1 MEQEKKILLK
11 VDTGGSEKTVKSLK
25 KDISDLKDAI
35 LNLEKGTKEYDDAV
49 EQLQASQRELNE
61 VQALTKQ
68 TAVALDGSYDALV
81 HKMGLLKKEWRATND
96 EGRRNELGKQIAE
109 INAQLKE
116 LDASTG
122 NFQRNVGDY
131 ENQMTNAFQNITQ
144 EIKQYKAEVLAAEEG
159 TEEWQAAMNRLA
171 TAQFQMR
178 EMNEKSRYA
187 VADLGEQLNNLTG
200 IASGVMGGFNAL
212 QGAMALCGNEG
223 EDFQKVM
230 VKLQAGMAIVQ
241 GLQGLEGVK
250 DRVDGLASSLK
261 VVMKSM
267 GKGGWIGIILAVV
280 TALALLAEKLT
291 RTNRQMKNGV
301 WLQKQWN
308 SVQKES
314 QKEVAE
320 FSNTLLLYY
329 KAATDET
336 VAVEKRLKA
345 AEQVLKILGIE
356 ATHYN
361 KMIVYNK
368 ELDSA
373 ISHLIKTME
382 KQAVTLTIID
392 KMKEKYS
399 EFLDVFLDSP
409 SFWDK
414 MTTWDISSWF
424 DGDKQWWNDDDFG
437 ADKKAKRYAKIYKE
451 YEALT
456 KQAYEMLKENPDTEI
471 IDYEAAAQ
479 QRIEGMQRTYEEMK
493 AYALAEVKTERE
505 KAEIEYKYESE
516 LTRKKIELI
525 KVYQQQALDGG
536 LLYSNQYFNL
546 SHRIKDLE
554 IENIQRLN
562 DEKERLRNLDE
573 EQAKRHFNVLTTET
587 AQYYDAE
594 EQRINNLLISN
605 TEKDIQLLDNEKK
618 RLDAEQVISE
628 AYLNWLLENE
638 EKNADE
644 IIQVKDEM
652 YRRGIAMLQTNIDK
666 ETVLRRQA
674 FENVQKEI
682 AKLDA
687 EYQKQE
693 VGFETDFIPAEEMR
707 NFWETL
713 FDIQLKK
720 RAYEEEDFQEE
731 QKYYERRNTYL
742 EQIKAKQEELL
753 THTVDEDEQL
763 AILQEIAD
771 TELAIEEN
779 KYDKLKAIR
788 DKDFQDEERRQQ
800 GKVALLNATMAASS
814 NILNSIADMYEA
826 DTEVTEEE
834 EKKIKNLRI
843 AAATIDMFQG
853 AVSAYASAQSLG
865 VPLGP
870 IVGGI
875 NAAAVIAMGAANI
888 AKIKSTQIS
897 TTGGGGTGGGGTAV
911 TPPVQ
916 SYSSELP
923 VNYTRNVTGA
933 SEIDE
938 INKPTKVYVVESDIT
953 DAQAKAQVR
962 NSESSF

>member
-35 LNLEKGTKEYDDAV
+35 LNLKKGTKEYDEAV
-49 EQLQASQRELNE
+49 EQLQTSQRELNE
-61 VQALTKQ
+61 VQALTKN

-96 EGRRNELGKQIAE
+96 EARRNELGKEIAE
-109 INAQLKE
+109 INTQLKE

-131 ENQMTNAFQNITQ
+131 ENQMTNALKTIKE
-144 EIKQYKAEVLAAEEG
+144 EIAQYKAEVLAAEEG
-159 TEEWQAAMNRLA
+159 TKEWEEAMNRLA

-187 VADLGEQLNNLTG
+187 VADLGEQLNNITG

-280 TALALLAEKLT
+280 AALALLAEKLT

-301 WLQKQWN
+301 WQQRQLNEITKEGAKSLSDFQLKIAALN
-308 SVQKES
+308 SVIED
-314 QKEVAE
+314 
-320 FSNTLLLYY
+320 SNNLI
-329 KAATDET
+329 D
-336 VAVEKRLKA
+336 KRWKA
-345 AEQVLKILGIE
+345 AEQLLQMLGMEVTETNKLKLVNGELADSINLLILRMQQQAAAAAGIE
-356 ATHYN
+356 
-361 KMIVYNK
+361 K
-368 ELDSA
+368 L
-373 ISHLIKTME
+373 
-382 KQAVTLTIID
+382 
-392 KMKEKYS
+392 KEKYG
-399 EFLDVFLDSP
+399 ELIDVMYDSP
-409 SFWDK
+409 TFWDK
-414 MTTWDISSWF
+414 MRTWDISGLF
-424 DGDKQWWNDDDFG
+424 DGDGQFWNDDDFG
-437 ADKKAKRYAKIYKE
+437 DDKKQKRVEKITKE
-451 YEALT
+451 YETLRGVVQ
-456 KQAYEMLKENPDTEI
+456 KLVGENPEFEI
-471 IDYEAAAQ
+471 IDYESAAKSEIDALQ
-479 QRIEGMQRTYEEMK
+479 LVYDK
-493 AYALAEVKTERE
+493 KKALALESVKTDRER
-505 KAEIEYKYESE
+505 AEIEFRYENE
-516 LTRKKIELI
+516 LANKKLEIL
-525 KVYQQQALDGG
+525 KQYQLKAYEPQYEEQ
-536 LLYSNQYFNL
+536 YQNMSNQ
-546 SHRIKDLE
+546 IAE
-554 IENIQRLN
+554 IEIERIRRRTDEKQRLR
-562 DEKERLRNLDE
+562 DLDI
-573 EQAKRHFNVLTTET
+573 EQTKRHFNELTIET

-605 TEKDIQLLDNEKK
+605 TEKDIKLLDNEKK
-618 RLDAEQVISE
+618 RLEAEQVISQS
-628 AYLNWLLENE
+628 YLDWLKESE
-638 EKNADE
+638 EENADE

-652 YRRGIAMLQTNIDK
+652 YRRGIAILQTNIDK
-666 ETVLRRQA
+666 ETVIRRQA

-814 NILNSIADMYEA
+814 NILNSIADMYES
-826 DTEVTEEE
+826 DTEVTEKE

-875 NAAAVIAMGAANI
+875 NAAAVLAMGAANI

-897 TTGGGGTGGGGTAV
+897 ATGGGNTGGGATSV
-911 TPPVQ
+911 TPNVQ

-953 DAQAKAQVR
+953 DAQTKAQVR
-962 NSESSF
+962 NFESSF

>member
-11 VDTGGSEKTVKSLK
+11 VDTGGSEKTVKTLK
-25 KDISDLKDAI
+25 KDISDLKDTI
-35 LNLEKGTKEYDDAV
+35 LNLKKGTKEYDDAV
-49 EQLQASQRELNE
+49 NQLQASQRELNE

-96 EGRRNELGKQIAE
+96 ETKRNELGKQIAE
-109 INAQLKE
+109 INQQLKD

-131 ENQMTNAFQNITQ
+131 ENKMTDAFKNLTQ
-144 EIKQYKAEVLAAEEG
+144 EIKQYKAEVMAAEEG
-159 TEEWQAAMNRLA
+159 TEEWQAAMDRLA
-171 TAQFQMR
+171 QAQFQLR
-178 EMNEKSRYA
+178 DMNEKSRYA
-187 VADLGEQLNNLTG
+187 VADLGEQLNNITG

-212 QGAMALCGNEG
+212 QGAMALCGEEG

-280 TALALLAEKLT
+280 AALALLAEKLT

-301 WLQKQWN
+301 WQQRQWN
-308 SVQKES
+308 SVQRES

-320 FSNTLLLYY
+320 FSNALLLYY
-329 KAATDET
+329 KVATDET
-336 VAVEKRLKA
+336 VVEKNRLKA
-345 AEQVLKILGIE
+345 AEQVLKILGME
-356 ATHYN
+356 ATQYN
-361 KMIVYNK
+361 KIIVCNK

-373 ISHLIKTME
+373 ITHLIKTME
-382 KQAVTLTIID
+382 EQAVTLAIID

-414 MTTWDISSWF
+414 MKTWDISSWF

-437 ADKKAKRYAKIYKE
+437 ADKRAKRYAKIYKE
-451 YEALT
+451 FEALR
-456 KQAYEMLKENPDTEI
+456 KKAEEMVRNNPDTEI

-479 QRIEGMQRTYEEMK
+479 QRIEGLQRSYEKMK
-493 AYALAEVKTERE
+493 ALALAEVKTERE

-516 LTRKKIELI
+516 LARKKIELI
-525 KVYQQQALDGG
+525 EVYQQQALDGG
-536 LLYSNQYFNL
+536 LLYSDQYFNL
-546 SHRIKDLE
+546 TNRITELE
-554 IENIQRLN
+554 IENINRVN
-562 DEKERLRNLDE
+562 SEKERLRDLDK
-573 EQAKRHFNVLTTET
+573 EQTKRYFNEMSVET
-587 AQYYDAE
+587 AQYYDTE
-594 EQRINNLLISN
+594 EQRINNLLISDS
-605 TEKDIQLLDNEKK
+605 EKDIKLLDNEKK
-618 RLDAEQVISE
+618 RLDAEQVISQ

-638 EKNADE
+638 EENADE

-652 YRRGIAMLQTNIDK
+652 YRRGIAILQTNIDK

-713 FDIQLKK
+713 FDIQEKK
-720 RAYEEEDFQEE
+720 RAYEEADFEEE
-731 QKYYERRNTYL
+731 QKYYDRRNTYL
-742 EQIKAKQEELL
+742 EQIKQKQEELL
-753 THTVDEDEQL
+753 KYTVDEGEQT

-779 KYDKLKAIR
+779 KYAKLKAIR
-788 DKDFQDEERRQQ
+788 DKDFQDEERKQQ
-800 GKVALLNATMAASS
+800 AKVALMNATMSS
-814 NILNSIADMYEA
+814 VSTILSSIADMYES
-826 DTEVTEEE
+826 DTEITEKE

-853 AVSAYASAQSLG
+853 AISAYASAQSLG
-865 VPLGP
+865 VPFGP

-888 AKIKSTQIS
+888 AKIKSTQVS
-897 TTGGGGTGGGGTAV
+897 TSGGGSASGGGAV
-911 TPPVQ
+911 VPNVQ

-938 INKPTKVYVVESDIT
+938 INKPTRVYVVESDIT
-953 DAQAKAQVR
+953 DAQTKAQVR
-962 NSESSF
+962 SSESTF